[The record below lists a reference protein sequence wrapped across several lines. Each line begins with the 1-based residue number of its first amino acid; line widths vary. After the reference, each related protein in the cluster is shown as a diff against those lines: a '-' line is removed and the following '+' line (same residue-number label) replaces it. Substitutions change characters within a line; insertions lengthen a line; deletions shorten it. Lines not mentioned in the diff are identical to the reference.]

1 MPPVEV
7 LSLAGLPTGGLLAL
21 LSLEVALLVS
31 LLVLG
36 PSPGWDGGHDLI
48 PVILL
53 LVLL

>member
-1 MPPVEV
+1 MPPAEV
-7 LSLAGLPTGGLLAL
+7 LSLASLPTGGLLAL

-36 PSPGWDGGHDLI
+36 PSPGWDGGHNLI
-48 PVILL
+48 AVILL

>member
-1 MPPVEV
+1 MPPAEV

-36 PSPGWDGGHDLI
+36 PSGWDGGHDLI
-48 PVILL
+48 AVILL